1 MSNSAPGHASV
12 GKVSSGARR
21 YALGI
26 LVAVYTFNFI
36 DRQILAILLPAI
48 KAEFLVDDWV
58 LGFLAGSAFALFYAT
73 LGVPIA
79 LLADRYN
86 RRNLIALS
94 LAIWSG
100 MTALSAAAGSVLQL
114 ALARIGVGI
123 GEAGCSPPAHSMI
136 SDYYP
141 PEQRSTALGIF
152 TLGISIGIMIAY
164 LAGGWVVEHIGWRE
178 AFLIVGLPGLALAVL
193 VRFTVT
199 EPARG
204 NADAR
209 IDNAPPPGITYVAR
223 FLLLRRSFAH
233 MAVGSGL
240 AAFGGYAIASFF
252 PSFLVRSHG
261 MSPSLIGIYLGLI
274 LGIAGGAGFA
284 GGGWMADR
292 LGRYGR
298 RWSMWG
304 VAIAL
309 IAAWLCLFPVYLSD
323 SASAALWWFLLP
335 AALSNFY
342 LATTLA
348 QAQNLVGLRMRGV
361 AAGLML
367 FILNIIGLGMGP
379 QVTGILSDLYA
390 PTFGQESMRYSL
402 LTVAAVVGPWSAFHY
417 YKAGCYLESDLAKVD
432 DLDLGT
438 TNFRKTGALLAA
450 LFALLVLV
458 IYLLV
463 R

>member
-1 MSNSAPGHASV
+1 MNNPVPGHADV

-21 YALGI
+21 YALAI
-26 LVAVYTFNFI
+26 LVVVYTFNFV

-86 RRNLIALS
+86 RRNLIAWA

-114 ALARIGVGI
+114 TLARIGVGI

-141 PEQRSTALGIF
+141 SEQRSTALGIF
-152 TLGISIGIMIAY
+152 TLGISLGIMIAY
-164 LAGGWVVEHIGWRE
+164 LAGGWVVENIGWRE
-178 AFLIVGLPGLALAVL
+178 AFLIVGLPGLVLAFL
-193 VRFTVT
+193 VRFTVV
-199 EPARG
+199 EPQRG

-209 IDNAPPPGITYVAR
+209 ADNLPPPGLVFVAR
-223 FLLLRRSFAH
+223 FLFLRRSFAH
-233 MAVGSGL
+233 LAVGSGL

-261 MSPSLIGIYLGLI
+261 MSPSVIGIYLGLI

-292 LGRYGR
+292 LGAYGR

-309 IAAWLCLFPVYLSD
+309 ISAWLCLFPVYLSE
-323 SASAALWWFLLP
+323 SANAALLWFLVP
-335 AALSNFY
+335 AVLSNVY

-348 QAQNLVGLRMRGV
+348 QAQNLVGIRMRGV

-390 PTFGQESMRYSL
+390 PALGQESMRYSL

-417 YKAGCYLESDLAKVD
+417 YKAGCYLEDDLARVD
-432 DLDLGT
+432 DLCLGDAD
-438 TNFRKTGALLAA
+438 FRKSGA
-450 LFALLVLV
+450 LFAAVFIVLVLA
-458 IYLLV
+458 IYLIV